1 MRAMRQYLATV
12 LVVWTAACIAAYLYS
27 KQQNIPASIAIAVLP
42 AFLAELAFYIAPA
55 FGRMRKALERIGSR
69 SMRAALLVVGAII
82 PYLLLSLETHTFA
95 LRPFGVLFLATT
107 IAAFWY
113 TRKQRNIVSDMLFL
127 VVIGAVY
134 LSRVFGQ
141 IYLRPAPHVT
151 VDILGRLMW
160 IRTGIMAVLSIRG
173 WDAAGFGFLP
183 SRGEWRVGIEYY
195 FYFLPVGGVVAYL
208 VKFAHFRPAPVVWW
222 QFPVVMIATFLG
234 FLWVVALF
242 EEFFFRGFLQ
252 QLIARAAHNEAAG
265 LLAASIVF
273 GLAHLPFGSF
283 PNWKFALL
291 GGISGILYGLAF
303 EKARSVRASM
313 VTHALVVTTWRVL
326 LTS

>member
-1 MRAMRQYLATV
+1 MRQYLATV

-55 FGRMRKALERIGSR
+55 FERVRKTFERIGSKLT
-69 SMRAALLVVGAII
+69 RAALLVASAAI
-82 PYLLLSLETHTFA
+82 PYLLLSFETHTFA
-95 LRPFGVLFLATT
+95 LRPFAVLLLATA

-113 TRKQRNIVSDMLFL
+113 TRKQRSIASDLLFL

-134 LSRVFGQ
+134 LSKVFGQ
-141 IYLRPAPHVT
+141 IYVRPAPHVT

-160 IRTGIMAVLSIRG
+160 IRLGIMAVLSIRG
-173 WDAAGFGFLP
+173 WDAARFGFLP
-183 SRGEWRVGIEYY
+183 SRGDWRIGIEYY
-195 FYFLPVGGVVAYL
+195 LYFLGVGGAVAYL
-208 VKFAHFRPAPVVWW
+208 VKFAHFRPLPVVWW
-222 QFPVVMIATFLG
+222 QFPLVIVATFLG

-252 QLIARAAHNEAAG
+252 QLIARSVHSEAAG

-283 PNWKFALL
+283 PNWKFALV
-291 GGISGILYGLAF
+291 GGISGVFYGLAF
-303 EKARSVRASM
+303 QKARSIRASM
-313 VTHALVVTTWRVL
+313 VTHALAVTTWRVL
-326 LTS
+326 FTG